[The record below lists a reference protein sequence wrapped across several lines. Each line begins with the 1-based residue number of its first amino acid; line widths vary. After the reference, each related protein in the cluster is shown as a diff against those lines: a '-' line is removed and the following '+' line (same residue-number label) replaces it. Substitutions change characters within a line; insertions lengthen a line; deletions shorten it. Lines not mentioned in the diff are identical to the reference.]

1 MEKQIIKSSRL
12 GEQYIRVDHPTGLT
26 ILLCPMEG
34 FSTTYAQF
42 GTRYGSVDTRFRI
55 DGEED
60 FAQVPEGIAHFLE
73 HKLFESEDGTD
84 AFLRYAETGA
94 SANAFTSFDKT
105 CYLFTCSDN
114 FEASLEI
121 LLDFVTHPYFT
132 QQTVEKEQGIIGQE
146 IRMYDDNADWRV
158 YFNLLGALY
167 HNHPVR
173 IDIAGTVESIA
184 EIDADLLYRCYNTFY
199 NLHNMV
205 LTVAGNF
212 DVDAALAVADKVLQ
226 PAKPIRIESIAPEEP
241 ETVLKKKVEQEF
253 EVALPLFQIGYKG
266 KAYDGAATMRNAVAD
281 EILIEI
287 LMGETSPLYEKLY
300 NQGLINSGFVGEVM
314 ASRDY
319 YCTIFSGESK
329 DPEKVYQ
336 LLMEEVDRLK
346 QKGIDPEDFERAKKT
361 MYGRYISMYSRA
373 ESIAGLMTQA
383 HFSGVDVYDVLEMA
397 ADATLEQLTE
407 RLSTYDNDKS
417 AISIVRPVSKK

>member
-12 GEQYIRVDHPTGLT
+12 GEQYIRVEHPTGLT
-26 ILLCPMEG
+26 ILLCPMKG
-34 FSTTYAQF
+34 FSTAYAQF

-132 QQTVEKEQGIIGQE
+132 QKTVEKEQGIIGQE

-184 EIDADLLYRCYNTFY
+184 KIDAELLYRCYNTFY

-205 LTVAGNF
+205 LTIAGNF

-226 PAKPIRIESIAPEEP
+226 PAKPIQIESIAPEEP
-241 ETVLKKKVEQEF
+241 ETVCKKRVEQEF

-266 KAYDGAATMRNAVAD
+266 KSRGGAASMQDAVVD
-281 EILIEI
+281 EILVEI
-287 LMGETSPLYEKLY
+287 LMGETSPLYEDLY
-300 NQGLINSGFVGEVM
+300 SQGLINNGFVGEVM

-329 DPEKVYQ
+329 DPDKVYQ
-336 LLMEEVDRLK
+336 LLMAEIDRLK
-346 QKGIDPEDFERAKKT
+346 REGVPPEDFERAKKA

-383 HFSGVDVYDVLEMA
+383 HFSGADVYDVLEMA
-397 ADATLEQLTE
+397 AGSTLEQLTQ
-407 RLSTYDNDKS
+407 RLAAYDNEKS
-417 AISIVRPVSKK
+417 AISIVKPVSKQ